1 MIHVLYCVYKM
12 SGSSSA
18 LWPDL
23 RSVMVLKCAWA
34 SVLSAKMDTCTVQ
47 WLVFIVPVATL
58 QPGGIAQD
66 KHFFSPCILVML
78 KWSVLACTKRFN
90 MNDIAIVNIFNTAI
104 TLVFFLGGNCVD
116 KQHFRFVPL
125 EWRLIWCYLFLLN
138 LNELPDA
145 VQREQINM

>member
-47 WLVFIVPVATL
+47 WLVFIVPVVTL

-66 KHFFSPCILVML
+66 KHFFFLYISHVEMISFSMYQ
-78 KWSVLACTKRFN
+78 
-90 MNDIAIVNIFNTAI
+90 NI
-104 TLVFFLGGNCVD
+104 
-116 KQHFRFVPL
+116 QH
-125 EWRLIWCYLFLLN
+125 E
-138 LNELPDA
+138 
-145 VQREQINM
+145 